1 MKKFIIGLAFLL
13 VSASATMAQSY
24 FQATMQNLNNVLIFK
39 IKPVNGNITLRFSA
53 IELFVRVPNPSAPF
67 TFGTPITDAA
77 FAGMTF
83 TPKGPN
89 TYGVEPG
96 FNNFVFEWIG
106 GATAVPA
113 SATTYTQNVEYE
125 LFRVALNGPTGTIN
139 MQLAH
144 NTDPSQVLTYI
155 NISDNL
161 SASWSCVNNAGNTIG
176 NAFYGP
182 GFFTTPAPNTFTNHL
197 LPLTN
202 VPVPV
207 KFNGFTATK
216 RDNTAL
222 LNWSVENESPVTSHY
237 EIERSTN
244 GVSFSKIARVEPKS
258 NGATSNAYTL
268 TDLNLTAVRTE
279 GVIYY
284 RIKQYDKD
292 GQFVYS
298 EIKSVRL
305 DGKGFAI
312 SVYPNPVK
320 DVATLTI
327 DLVQDGDV
335 IINITDAAGKQ
346 VKQLQVQGFKG
357 LNTKKVDM
365 LSMASGTY
373 LFKIST
379 GTELKTLSVVKGQ

>member
-1 MKKFIIGLAFLL
+1 MKKYYIAIAFLAASL
-13 VSASATMAQSY
+13 GCFAQGKFSASLTNSGN
-24 FQATMQNLNNVLIFK
+24 TITFK
-39 IKPVNGNITLRFSA
+39 VKPVGGNITAGLSTVEF
-53 IELFVRVPNPSAPF
+53 FVRYPTTTAPF
-67 TFGTPITDAA
+67 TYGTVT
-77 FAGMTF
+77 
-83 TPKGPN
+83 PN
-89 TYGVEPG
+89 TTNFPNMTASGTLGSGSWEIERNNAAYALPG
-96 FNNFVFEWIG
+96 FNVDHFIY
-106 GATAVPA
+106 TAPA
-113 SATTYTQNVEYE
+113 PVTA
-125 LFRVALNGPTGTIN
+125 
-139 MQLAH
+139 
-144 NTDPSQVLTYI
+144 SQTYI
-155 NISDNL
+155 NNTEYNMISVPLVGPTASVNL
-161 SASWSCVNNAGNTIG
+161 QFVHQDSEEKYYLAITSGVGADLRPAAFNSYFYPSTTTAAGPSGSTL
-176 NAFYGP
+176 YYMD
-182 GFFTTPAPNTFTNHL
+182 L
-197 LPLTN
+197 LN

-222 LNWSVENESPVTSHY
+222 LNWSVENEGPVTSHY

-244 GVSFSKIARVEPKS
+244 GVSFSKIARVEPKN
-258 NGATSNAYTL
+258 NGATSNAYNL
-268 TDLNLTAVRTE
+268 TDLNLTSVRTE

-346 VKQLQVQGFKG
+346 IKQLQVQGFKG